1 MPQSNKI
8 VRKQY
13 YCSNLT
19 SSNLKI
25 QVGLNKN
32 CMIHNLLDMIQ
43 VGNAQDYSTVSN
55 PLSLRVFGN
64 DETPDSV
71 SVHEASC

>member
-1 MPQSNKI
+1 
-8 VRKQY
+8 
-13 YCSNLT
+13 
-19 SSNLKI
+19 
-25 QVGLNKN
+25 
-32 CMIHNLLDMIQ
+32 MIHNLLDMIQ